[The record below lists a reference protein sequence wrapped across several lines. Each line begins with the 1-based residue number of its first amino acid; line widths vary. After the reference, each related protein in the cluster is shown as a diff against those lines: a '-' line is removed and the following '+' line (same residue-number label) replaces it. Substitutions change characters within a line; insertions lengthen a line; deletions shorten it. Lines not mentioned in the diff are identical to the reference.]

1 MSMQQFD
8 VVIVGGGMIGSS
20 LALALQNLP
29 LKVALVEPFAPIDDE
44 APGFDARAIALS
56 RTTAKILR
64 SLDLWSEIKPDAT
77 AIQHIHVSDKGR
89 MGLCHFS
96 AAEVNL
102 PAMGYVVELQNVARV
117 MHKAL
122 QNSDVNLFCPA
133 SLATIQP
140 AESGYELSIING
152 DDSFQC
158 QASLVIAADG
168 GRSQIRDSLNIPF
181 TTKTYNQSAIIST
194 LSTQKAHQYRAYERF
209 TDNGPVAFLPLSD
222 NRISMVWMVTPEE
235 AKRLMTTEAPEFI
248 AELQQAFGQRLGNIE
263 RLGERYCYPLN
274 LVQTDWQKP
283 GLIFVGNAAQ
293 SLHPIAGQGFNL
305 GLRDVADLVDVMR
318 DACIAG
324 ENPGAESVCNRYHA
338 IRAQDKSHIVTLT
351 DALARLFANPS
362 PLLSLP
368 RNVLLGSL
376 SLMPEVRH
384 QFTQFAMG
392 MNHRSSRLT
401 RGLPIALE
409 EPVDG

>member
-1 MSMQQFD
+1 MQQYD

-20 LALALQNLP
+20 LALALQQLP
-29 LKVALVEPFAPIDDE
+29 IKVALIEPFAPVDDA

-64 SLDLWSEIKPDAT
+64 SLQLWAGIKPDAT

-102 PAMGYVVELQNVARV
+102 PAMGYVVELQNVAKI

-122 QNSDVNLFCPA
+122 QGSAVDLLCPA
-133 SLATIQP
+133 TLETIEA
-140 AESGYELSIING
+140 AETGYELAVKHG
-152 DDSFQC
+152 DSTVQL
-158 QASLVIAADG
+158 ATKLVIAADG
-168 GRSQIRDSLNIPF
+168 GRSQIRADLNIPF

-194 LSTQKAHQYRAYERF
+194 LRTQKEHHYRAYERF

-222 NRISMVWMVTPEE
+222 NRISMVWMVAPDE
-235 AKRLMTTEAPEFI
+235 AERLMASDDDLFI
-248 AELQQAFGQRLGNIE
+248 TELQSAFGMRLGRIE
-263 RLGERYCYPLN
+263 QLGQRHCYPLN
-274 LVQTDWQKP
+274 LVQTNYQEP

-305 GLRDVADLVDVMR
+305 GLRDVADLVDVIR

-324 ENPGAESVCNRYHA
+324 EDLSSKELSDKYHEV
-338 IRAQDKSHIVTLT
+338 RTKDKAHIVTLT

-362 PLLSLP
+362 PVVSIP
-368 RNVLLGSL
+368 RNILLGSL
-376 SLMPEVRH
+376 SLMPDVRH

-392 MNHRSSRLT
+392 MNHPSSRLT
-401 RGLPIALE
+401 RGLPIAIE
-409 EPVDG
+409 SRANV